1 MTLSVT
7 SKRSLAELTSFGLG
21 GPAEHFV
28 EVATQAEVL
37 AALNH
42 ADERGWRVHVLGGG
56 SNLLVADHGVEGMVL
71 RMVTRG
77 IDVEDARN
85 EARVTVQAGES
96 FAAFVAWSVGAGLQ
110 GLECLAG
117 IPGTTGATPIQNVG
131 AYGQEV
137 AETIEAVEVLD
148 RVTGSLAWWPK
159 DACDFSYR
167 NSRFKRDAPRFI
179 VLRVRFRLRRSAA
192 PAVRYAELTRALAQV
207 ASPTLKAVH
216 DAVLHLRAGKSML
229 LDPRDPNGRSAGSF
243 FTNPI
248 VSEGQARAVG
258 ARARALGLVA
268 EAGGVPSFPA
278 DNGLVKLSAGWLI
291 ERAGFPR
298 GFRQG
303 TVGVSTAHALC
314 LVHHGSGT
322 TDALLSLAHDIR
334 CAVKRVFDVGLERE
348 PVLWA

>member
-1 MTLSVT
+1 MTLSVIP
-7 SKRSLAELTSFGLG
+7 KRSLAELTSFGLG

-37 AALNH
+37 SALKQ
-42 ADERGWRVHVLGGG
+42 AVSRGWKVHVLGGG
-56 SNLLVADHGVEGMVL
+56 SNLIVADAGVEGLVL
-71 RMVTRG
+71 RMVTHG
-77 IDVEDARN
+77 IDVEDAGN

-96 FAAFVAWSVGAGLQ
+96 FAGFVAWSVGEGLQ

-117 IPGTTGATPIQNVG
+117 IPGTAGATPIQNVG

-148 RVTGSLAWWPK
+148 RVTGSLEWWPK
-159 DACDFSYR
+159 GACDFSYR
-167 NSRFKRDAPRFI
+167 NSRFKREASRFI

-192 PAVRYAELTRALAQV
+192 PAIRYAELSRALAQV
-207 ASPTLKAVH
+207 GSPTLKAVH
-216 DAVLHLRAGKSML
+216 DAVLQLRAGKSML
-229 LDPRDPNGRSAGSF
+229 LDPHDPNGRSAGSF

-248 VSEGQARAVG
+248 VREVQARAVG

-268 EAGGVPSFPA
+268 DAADLPSFPA
-278 DNGLVKLSAGWLI
+278 DNGHVKLSAGWLI

-322 TDALLSLAHDIR
+322 TDALLSLAHDIC
-334 CAVKRVFDVGLERE
+334 CAVKRVFDVSLERE